1 MVEKHA
7 LKAVRGGGARAPP
20 FHGVLGSA
28 LGCSIPWA
36 QSFPGVGDGDPGV
49 LGWACGCIAPWQ
61 GVGGTVDRARYAT
74 RALPASP
81 ASRIIPFHP
90 QASSEKIWR
99 AGKLL
104 FIHLTSTRPGLIRDH
119 KHHLRHHRWDG
130 QHPCHAGGHRGLPRT
145 PAALRGQQN
154 FSCPSQ
160 GGVHPGCQ
168 VPWLRF
174 GADSHALSPCR
185 QCCSG
190 KELVDWLLSAGLAVQ
205 TRSQA
210 IGICQVLVDGGVLT
224 HGEGGRWQP
233 PARRRGLARRDGRA
247 GGC

>member
-1 MVEKHA
+1 M
-7 LKAVRGGGARAPP
+7 
-20 FHGVLGSA
+20 
-28 LGCSIPWA
+28 
-36 QSFPGVGDGDPGV
+36 
-49 LGWACGCIAPWQ
+49 LGWACRCIAPWA
-61 GVGGTVDRARYAT
+61 GCRGTVQCARCQCSWGLCLAC
-74 RALPASP
+74 ALPASL
-81 ASRIIPFHP
+81 ASRIIGFHP

-119 KHHLRHHRWDG
+119 KHHLRHHRWDDW
-130 QHPCHAGGHRGLPRT
+130 HPCHAGGHRGLPRI
-145 PAALRGQQN
+145 PAALRGRQN

-160 GGVHPGCQ
+160 AGVRPGYR
-168 VPWLRF
+168 VPQPRF
-174 GADSHALSPCR
+174 GDDSHTLSPCR

-210 IGICQVLVDGGVLT
+210 VGICQVLVDGGVLT

-233 PARRRGLARRDGRA
+233 PARRWGLARRDGCT